1 MEMMPMFTYP
11 DAACD
16 VIGAIKAERRRTLAI
31 LARYTEQMEA
41 AGLVKTVA
49 LLQKISR
56 EIEEP

>member
-1 MEMMPMFTYP
+1 MFTYP